1 MNWRSPA
8 GAVLAVMAVAALALG
23 AWIEKLLPSPSDVL
37 DRPFERSAAVNEVV
51 ELRTAKLVATRVRT
65 AESVEDEL
73 GEVYRTT
80 GVFVVVDLQYKPLED
95 PQGLRSLR
103 VVTASGTVHGLSVT
117 GDYCLVAQT
126 GVTMACTIAVEL
138 PADELVRASLLVPTA
153 GDPDSTGDDVAVI
166 DLGIT
171 EGSALVTAP
180 EASISLTTGTYWE
193 AS

>member
-8 GAVLAVMAVAALALG
+8 GAVLAAMAVAALALG
-23 AWIEKLLPSPSDVL
+23 AWIEKLLPSTSDVL
-37 DRPFERSAAVNEVV
+37 DRPFERTAAVNEVV
-51 ELRTAKLVATRVRT
+51 ELRTARLIATRVRT
-65 AESVEDEL
+65 AESVEDAL
-73 GEVYRTT
+73 GTVYRTT

-117 GDYCLVAQT
+117 GDHCLVAQT
-126 GVTMACTIAVEL
+126 GLTMACTIAVEL
-138 PADELVRASLLVPTA
+138 PADELVGVSLLVPTA

-180 EASISLTTGTYWE
+180 EPSVSLTTGTYWE